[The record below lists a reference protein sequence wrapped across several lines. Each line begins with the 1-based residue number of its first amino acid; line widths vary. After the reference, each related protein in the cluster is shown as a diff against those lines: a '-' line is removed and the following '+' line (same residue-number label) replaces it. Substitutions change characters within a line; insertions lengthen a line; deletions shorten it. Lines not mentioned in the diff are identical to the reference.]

1 MPQDI
6 FDNNGLPLLAFRKN
20 ISFFAIDM
28 DRLALD
34 DPAMTAE
41 IGREVGHHFMEGHYH
56 RLPVEVRRV
65 ALRCLNCLSLW
76 PWLDRST
83 WLSVLL
89 TVDGPTGLLTDLP
102 THSTPPP

>member
-65 ALRCLNCLSLW
+65 ALRCLSCLSLW
-76 PWLDRST
+76 P
-83 WLSVLL
+83 
-89 TVDGPTGLLTDLP
+89 
-102 THSTPPP
+102 